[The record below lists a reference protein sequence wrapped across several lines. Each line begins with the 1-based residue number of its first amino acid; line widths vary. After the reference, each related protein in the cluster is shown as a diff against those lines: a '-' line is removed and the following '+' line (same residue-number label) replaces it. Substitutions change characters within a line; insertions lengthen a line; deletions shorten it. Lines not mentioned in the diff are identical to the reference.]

1 MQSKPSDYVL
11 GHTDQEQLRLIRQAR
26 VLSSITEQ
34 FLRDA
39 GIVSGMRVLDIGC
52 GVGDVA
58 MLVAKLVGPQGEIVC
73 VDMDQAFITTA
84 QKRASAVGIDN
95 ATFHRADITTFT
107 DSEPFDAIVGR
118 LVLEFVP
125 EPDAAIRRLSGLLR
139 PGGIMAFQEPSWKIW
154 LAYTADLPLRMAVTT
169 ILRDVFVAGG
179 VNTEMELPLYRG
191 FMSANLTPPQM
202 HLTLPIGDSPAFRD
216 LLHDLLT
223 AVWARAEA
231 LGLPLA
237 GLGDPATLAVR
248 LDDELEV
255 NRSFAS
261 FVGLVGAFARKCAES
276 G

>member
-58 MLVAKLVGPQGEIVC
+58 MLVANLVGPQGEIVC

-154 LAYTADLPLRMAVTT
+154 LAYTAHLPLRMAVTT

-191 FMSANLTPPQM
+191 FMSANLTPAQM
-202 HLTLPIGDSPAFRD
+202 HLTLPIGDDRAFRD

-223 AVWARAEA
+223 AVWERAAA
-231 LGLPLA
+231 LELPLA
-237 GLGDPATLAVR
+237 GLGDPATLAAR

-261 FVGLVGAFARKCAES
+261 FVGLIGAFARKCAE
-276 G
+276 